1 MTILIALTAWAGLVL
16 QFVLI
21 PSLLNY
27 FSYFT
32 ILTNLLL
39 AVGTSTLAWAPA
51 TALGRF
57 FSRPPV
63 QAGLALYI
71 AVVGLTYSLLL
82 RHTWNPQ
89 GAQKLADLLLH
100 DVTPVLYLAYW
111 LLKAPKAALA
121 GRYAFL
127 WLTYPLTYLGY
138 ALLRGRYDGFYP
150 YPFINAAQLGYA
162 QALSN
167 AAFLTICT
175 AVLGWLL
182 TRLSRKLANVSA
194 DHCCG

>member
-1 MTILIALTAWAGLVL
+1 MTLLIALTAWAGLLL
-16 QFVLI
+16 QLSLMA
-21 PSLLNY
+21 SLLNF

-32 ILTNLLL
+32 ILTNLLIAL
-39 AVGTSTLAWAPA
+39 ATSLLTWAP
-51 TALGRF
+51 TSLPGKF
-57 FSRPPV
+57 FARPPV

-71 AVVGLTYSLLL
+71 ALVGIIYSLLL

-89 GAQKLADLLLH
+89 GPQKLADLLLH

-121 GRYAFL
+121 YRYAFL

-138 ALLRGRYDGFYP
+138 TLLRGRYDGFYP
-150 YPFINAAQLGYA
+150 YPFINAAQLGYPA
-162 QALSN
+162 ALSN
-167 AAFLTICT
+167 AAFLTVCT

-182 TRLSRKLANVSA
+182 IRLSRRLANVSA
-194 DHCCG
+194 DRCCN